1 MKIGFFGTPEI
12 GAYCMKALFDEFE
25 VLCAVTGPDKKS
37 GRNREVHFS
46 SVKEAALARNIPVL
60 QPEKLRDGAFLNELK
75 SFGADIY
82 VVVAYGKIIP
92 REVFDQ
98 PRYKTINL
106 HPSLLPKYRGAAP
119 IQWALVHGEKE
130 TGITVQCINEELDA
144 GDILMQE
151 TIALDESMTAEDL
164 YQAVLPAGADL
175 LIKTLHGLE
184 EGTIVP
190 SAQDHNAAS
199 YCGKIDRDTA
209 RISWDSSARDIHNL
223 VRGFNPKP
231 VAWTEF
237 RGKNMRVWKTMTFSD
252 SVDFMLR
259 PGEVRGF
266 QKKRLLAG
274 TGEGIIEII
283 SIQPENK
290 KAMEGLAFINGY
302 RLVEGES
309 FG

>member
-12 GAYCMKALFDEFE
+12 GAYCMKALCDEFE
-25 VLCAVTGPDKKS
+25 VLFAVTGADKKS

-46 SVKEAALARNIPVL
+46 PVKEAALAVNIPVL
-60 QPEKLRDGAFLNELK
+60 QPEKLRDSAFLDELK

-92 REVFDQ
+92 REVFDY

-151 TIALDESMTAEDL
+151 TIALDEDMTAEDL
-164 YQAVLPAGADL
+164 YQAVLPAGAEL

-184 EGTIVP
+184 DASVVP
-190 SAQDHNAAS
+190 VPQDHGDAL

-209 RISWDSSARDIHNL
+209 RIDWESPARDIHNL

-231 VAWTEF
+231 VAWSEF
-237 RGKNMRVWKTMTFSD
+237 RGKNMRVWKTAKFHDT
-252 SVDFMLR
+252 VDFTLR
-259 PGEVRGF
+259 PGEVRTF

-274 TGEGIIEII
+274 TGDGILEIL

-290 KAMEGLAFINGY
+290 KAMDGLAFINGY
-302 RLVEGES
+302 RLVEGEC

>member
-12 GAYCMKALFDEFE
+12 GAYCMKALCDEFE
-25 VLCAVTGPDKKS
+25 VLFAVTGADKKS

-46 SVKEAALARNIPVL
+46 PVKEAALARKIPVL
-60 QPEKLRDGAFLNELK
+60 QPEKLRDSAFLDELK

-92 REVFDQ
+92 REVFDY

-144 GDILMQE
+144 GDILMRE
-151 TIALDESMTAEDL
+151 TIALDEDMTAEDL
-164 YQAVLPAGADL
+164 YQAVLPAGAEL

-184 EGTIVP
+184 DGSVVP
-190 SAQDHNAAS
+190 VPQDHGAAL
-199 YCGKIDRDTA
+199 YCGKIDRNTA
-209 RISWDSSARDIHNL
+209 RIDWESPARDIHNL

-231 VAWTEF
+231 VAWSEF
-237 RGKNMRVWKTMTFSD
+237 RGKNMRVWKTAKFHDT
-252 SVDFMLR
+252 VDFTLR
-259 PGEVRGF
+259 PGEVRTF

-274 TGEGIIEII
+274 TGDGILEIL

-290 KAMEGLAFINGY
+290 KAMDGLAFINGY
-302 RLVEGES
+302 RLVEGEC